1 MQTAHK
7 IKLVSDRVERAK
19 ALLLSQFK
27 DSPNINAFL
36 EALVDELQVLENTI
50 TGVQEARTLQGSK
63 GWWLDRIG
71 EELKVSRGN
80 YGDNDYKTAIK
91 IAMAKKTSSA
101 SKEDIE
107 RIAFLLTGDNTVSLD
122 NPYPYMLELVGYLY
136 CIADSQE
143 GLEALADLFPVNT
156 GVKLIKK
163 SNLPFKLDTEGQG
176 LGSGAKLSSL
186 VYHRYGNTSDSR
198 FKTLKDPLPPI
209 PTDIPPFL
217 VISPSILGE
226 NVEGS
231 VISLSTG
238 EWSGSGTIVI
248 TQQWLRS
255 GEPIVGEEGL
265 TYSLQAADQGQDI
278 SCQVTAT
285 SEFGVATVNTN
296 SILVS
301 EEPPVPDSTIS
312 SAIDNLDGY
321 GVEDI
326 SDPVNPVSAFASL
339 TFKRNGTVVTTES
352 FYNSINT
359 VVREW
364 NTAPSASVG
373 DDYTITYTKIS
384 GSNLTGISPNVIYPL
399 TSDRIM
405 SISVFGNTIQQA
417 TGTYSFTIRSVT
429 NPADVRT
436 ATVTLAAELL
446 DVFN

>member
-1 MQTAHK
+1 
-7 IKLVSDRVERAK
+7 
-19 ALLLSQFK
+19 
-27 DSPNINAFL
+27 
-36 EALVDELQVLENTI
+36 
-50 TGVQEARTLQGSK
+50 
-63 GWWLDRIG
+63 
-71 EELKVSRGN
+71 
-80 YGDNDYKTAIK
+80 
-91 IAMAKKTSSA
+91 
-101 SKEDIE
+101 
-107 RIAFLLTGDNTVSLD
+107 
-122 NPYPYMLELVGYLY
+122 
-136 CIADSQE
+136 
-143 GLEALADLFPVNT
+143 
-156 GVKLIKK
+156 
-163 SNLPFKLDTEGQG
+163 
-176 LGSGAKLSSL
+176 
-186 VYHRYGNTSDSR
+186 
-198 FKTLKDPLPPI
+198 
-209 PTDIPPFL
+209 
-217 VISPSILGE
+217 
-226 NVEGS
+226 